1 MNPNEKCKQ
10 HRLRSFLFCPIE
22 YQTAMAKYAK
32 RSLLS
37 VLVTLLSS
45 RLIPLEKSRHLW
57 CRSQTCRCDHVRQS
71 YMLPKI
77 TNGHKFGVAGTI
89 FKNPPFFRQTYH
101 IYIYVR
107 PRPARDRYD
116 PGGDWPPW
124 EDLPIESSNTVNC
137 ATSSFLLYICHPI
150 AMYRPHS
157 ICWVSGLGHSLI

>member
-101 IYIYVR
+101 IYICKTTACAWQIWPGWGLTPLGGPPNRKQQHSKLCNQLFPSIYLSSHRYV
-107 PRPARDRYD
+107 
-116 PGGDWPPW
+116 
-124 EDLPIESSNTVNC
+124 
-137 ATSSFLLYICHPI
+137 
-150 AMYRPHS
+150 
-157 ICWVSGLGHSLI
+157 